1 MPQAVANVEHG
12 GEVTTAAAG
21 GVAEDSFAAANVEA
35 AAAAV
40 AVSTAGDDPTGA
52 AGAAPVLSNGQPLT
66 RERDLDAERDAELY
80 NEQLLDQML
89 GLDSTSG
96 TPGVQ
101 LSPTPSRSKFKGS
114 ASTSSTGQAGSGGG
128 GDFGD
133 GLGSNDGGES
143 RGSSADDVGGRGNS
157 SRRAQSQVHLDQFRA
172 NVDGAFAALESLLAD
187 GQQRCDQDIAT
198 LRKRRKEHDAT
209 FHQQNLEESMAW
221 AEVTKAREM
230 RRIQTCLEKER
241 ERLVALE
248 SQFETNWE
256 AVTSVLAT
264 GDRVAFHETCA
275 NHAEQELEWLNAQ
288 QRFLNERRKQ
298 VRGSQHQHVNH
309 EMNRNLSSSYGR

>member
-209 FHQQNLEESMAW
+209 FHQQNLEESM
-221 AEVTKAREM
+221 V
-230 RRIQTCLEKER
+230 
-241 ERLVALE
+241 
-248 SQFETNWE
+248 S
-256 AVTSVLAT
+256 
-264 GDRVAFHETCA
+264 
-275 NHAEQELEWLNAQ
+275 
-288 QRFLNERRKQ
+288 
-298 VRGSQHQHVNH
+298 
-309 EMNRNLSSSYGR
+309 

>member
-1 MPQAVANVEHG
+1 MRRFTNKTSRSQWLVES
-12 GEVTTAAAG
+12 
-21 GVAEDSFAAANVEA
+21 GVKCSRVH
-35 AAAAV
+35 
-40 AVSTAGDDPTGA
+40 
-52 AGAAPVLSNGQPLT
+52 
-66 RERDLDAERDAELY
+66 R
-80 NEQLLDQML
+80 
-89 GLDSTSG
+89 SG
-96 TPGVQ
+96 TI
-101 LSPTPSRSKFKGS
+101 LIH
-114 ASTSSTGQAGSGGG
+114 A
-128 GDFGD
+128 
-133 GLGSNDGGES
+133 GLGRSPS
-143 RGSSADDVGGRGNS
+143 HPRPPRSS
-157 SRRAQSQVHLDQFRA
+157 
-172 NVDGAFAALESLLAD
+172 
-187 GQQRCDQDIAT
+187 
-198 LRKRRKEHDAT
+198 DA
-209 FHQQNLEESMAW
+209 HPQAW